1 MQVRTALTTIAWQAA
16 VSAIA
21 GLLVSAFAAAALTFG
36 AGASAERL
44 AVGRSISD
52 SLAPLFSAVAGAGL
66 IASAVVFACL
76 VTNDVLHAAGRW
88 LVAQRR
94 WFVLVFRAIT
104 WSGARIAWLVA
115 HIALAI
121 VVALQYIA
129 RSTVVVEAVWLAR
142 VVGKAVLAVLVWVM
156 IVGGLGGG
164 FAAGY
169 VGLILVSVTS
179 ITESTAM
186 VVAILDDPPRTLAM
200 ALGFG
205 GAAAIMYIGVG
216 GLALCLWLPYYVT
229 RASLR
234 RAARRQDMQS
244 RPDAIRI
251 VGEGD

>member
-1 MQVRTALTTIAWQAA
+1 MRLRTALTTIAWRAA

-21 GLLVSAFAAAALTFG
+21 GLLVSAFAAAALTLG

-44 AVGRSISD
+44 AVGRTISEA
-52 SLAPLFSAVAGAGL
+52 LAPLFSAVAGAGL
-66 IASAVVFACL
+66 IASVVVFACL
-76 VTNDVLHAAGRW
+76 VANDLLRAIGRW

-94 WFVLVFRAIT
+94 WFSLLFRAIA
-104 WSGARIAWLVA
+104 WSVA
-115 HIALAI
+115 QIALAI
-121 VVALQYIA
+121 VAALQYVA

-142 VVGKAVLAVLVWVM
+142 VVGRAVGSVIVWVM
-156 IVGGLGGG
+156 IIGGLGGG

-169 VGLILVSVTS
+169 VVLILVSVTS

-216 GLALCLWLPYYVT
+216 ALALCLWLPYYVI
-229 RASLR
+229 RAARR
-234 RAARRQDMQS
+234 RAARRLGMQS

-251 VGEGD
+251 VSEGD

>member
-1 MQVRTALTTIAWQAA
+1 MPVPTVLTTIAWRAA

-21 GLLVSAFAAAALTFG
+21 GLLVSAFATAALTFG

-52 SLAPLFSAVAGAGL
+52 SLASLFSAVAGAGL
-66 IASAVVFACL
+66 IASVVVFACL
-76 VTNDVLHAAGRW
+76 LTNDVLRAAGRW

-94 WFVLVFRAIT
+94 WFSLLFRAIA
-104 WSGARIAWLVA
+104 WSVA
-115 HIALAI
+115 QIALAI
-121 VVALQYIA
+121 VAALQYVA

-142 VVGKAVLAVLVWVM
+142 VVGRAVGSVIVWVM

-169 VGLILVSVTS
+169 VVLILVSVTS

-186 VVAILDDPPRTLAM
+186 VVAILDDPPRTLAI

-205 GAAAIMYIGVG
+205 GAAAIMYIGVAA
-216 GLALCLWLPYYVT
+216 LALCLWLPYYVI
-229 RASLR
+229 RAARR
-234 RAARRQDMQS
+234 RAARRLDMQS
-244 RPDAIRI
+244 RPDAVRI
-251 VGEGD
+251 VSEGD

>member
-1 MQVRTALTTIAWQAA
+1 MRLRTALTTIAWRAA

-21 GLLVSAFAAAALTFG
+21 GLLVSAFAAAALTLG

-44 AVGRSISD
+44 AVGRTISEA
-52 SLAPLFSAVAGAGL
+52 LAPLFSAVAGAGL
-66 IASAVVFACL
+66 IASVVVFACL
-76 VTNDVLHAAGRW
+76 VANDLLRAIGRW

-94 WFVLVFRAIT
+94 CFSLLFR
-104 WSGARIAWLVA
+104 SIAWSVA
-115 HIALAI
+115 QIALAI
-121 VVALQYIA
+121 VAALQYVA

-142 VVGKAVLAVLVWVM
+142 VVGRAVGSVIVWVM
-156 IVGGLGGG
+156 IIGGLGGG

-169 VGLILVSVTS
+169 VVLILVSVTS

-205 GAAAIMYIGVG
+205 GAAALMYIGVG
-216 GLALCLWLPYYVT
+216 ALALCLWLPYYMI
-229 RASLR
+229 RAGQR
-234 RAARRQDMQS
+234 RAMRRLNTPS

-251 VGEGD
+251 GGEGD

>member
-1 MQVRTALTTIAWQAA
+1 MRLHTALTTIAWRAA

-21 GLLVSAFAAAALTFG
+21 GLLVSAFAAAALTLG

-44 AVGRSISD
+44 AVGRTISEA
-52 SLAPLFSAVAGAGL
+52 LAPLFSAVAGAGL
-66 IASAVVFACL
+66 IASVVVFACL
-76 VTNDVLHAAGRW
+76 VANDLLRAIGRW

-94 WFVLVFRAIT
+94 WFSLLFRAIA
-104 WSGARIAWLVA
+104 WSVA
-115 HIALAI
+115 QIALAI
-121 VVALQYIA
+121 VAALQYVA

-142 VVGKAVLAVLVWVM
+142 VVGRAVGSVIVWVM
-156 IVGGLGGG
+156 IIGGLGGG

-169 VGLILVSVTS
+169 VVLILVSVTS

-216 GLALCLWLPYYVT
+216 ALALCLWLPYYVI
-229 RASLR
+229 RAARR
-234 RAARRQDMQS
+234 RAARQLGMQS

-251 VGEGD
+251 VSEGD

>member
-1 MQVRTALTTIAWQAA
+1 MHVRTALTTIAWRAA

-21 GLLVSAFAAAALTFG
+21 GLLVSAFAAAVLTFG
-36 AGASAERL
+36 ASATAERL
-44 AVGRSISD
+44 AVGRTISD

-66 IASAVVFACL
+66 IASVVVFACL
-76 VTNDVLHAAGRW
+76 VANDALRAAGRW

-142 VVGKAVLAVLVWVM
+142 TVGRAMGSVLVGLM
-156 IVGGLGGG
+156 IVGG

-169 VGLILVSVTS
+169 VGLILVSLAS

-251 VGEGD
+251 VSEGD